1 MGIQHEFQVRH
12 EYVGAKRMLGEGSDI
27 TPLLSTAIVMARTVG
42 RCTLASF
49 MPLPAIA
56 AFANIFRLLSICG
69 NEGKKKP
76 AYLHLGAN
84 SHEVLLLSVHLGQQ
98 STVPVA
104 GDTNI

>member
-1 MGIQHEFQVRH
+1 MGIQHEFEVRH

-27 TPLLSTAIVMARTVG
+27 TPLLSTAIVIARAVS
-42 RCTLASF
+42 RTLASF

-56 AFANIFRLLSICG
+56 AFANIFKLLSMCG
-69 NEGKKKP
+69 NGGKKKP

-98 STVPVA
+98 STVPVP